1 MIAETRAHQP
11 QQKSNSH
18 SLSPKSEKG
27 MSISKKQLTQL
38 HDYLWELPK
47 ETRPDMLV
55 PARVYALEELLD
67 AILNDRSLEQLAN
80 VATLPGIVKASMVMP
95 DVHEG
100 YGFPIGGVAAT
111 RYPDGAIS
119 PGGIGYDINCGVRL
133 LISGLTYNQVKNR
146 MEELSKE
153 MYRQVPSGMGK
164 GGFVKLSAK
173 NMDKVLLQ
181 GAAWAVQE
189 GYGSPADLETTESHG
204 CLADADPN
212 KVSDQAKKRG
222 RDQLGTIGSGNHFVE
237 VGRVGDIYDEE
248 AAAAYGLKLHQITI
262 LIHTG
267 SRGLGHQVATDYLRL
282 MMSAMPKYGIQPPD
296 RELACV
302 PLSSPE
308 GQDYFQ
314 AMCAA
319 ANFAWCNRQVITA
332 ECRKAWA
339 NVFGKSGGELKLM
352 YDVAH
357 NIAKIEEHAVDGET
371 MKVIVHRKGA
381 TRAFGPHFSELPEA
395 YRPIGQPVLI
405 PGSMGTASYVLAG
418 TDESMA
424 SSFGSTCHGAGRRLS
439 RRGAKKQVDAA
450 KLLREL
456 KEQGIHVQAGS
467 HRGVAEEA
475 PIAYKDVDLVLE
487 TVHQA
492 GIAKKVARLR
502 PLGVVK
508 G

>member
-1 MIAETRAHQP
+1 
-11 QQKSNSH
+11 
-18 SLSPKSEKG
+18 
-27 MSISKKQLTQL
+27 MSINKNQLVKLQ
-38 HDYLWELPK
+38 DYLWELPK
-47 ETRPDMLV
+47 ETRPDMRV

-133 LISGLTYNQVKNR
+133 LVSGLSYNQVKNR

-173 NMDKVLLQ
+173 QMEQVLRN
-181 GAAWAVQE
+181 GAAWAVE
-189 GYGSPADLETTESHG
+189 AGYGFPRDLEYTESHG
-204 CLADADPN
+204 CLPDADPA

-237 VGRVGDIYDEE
+237 VGRVGQIFDEE
-248 AAAAYGLKLHQITI
+248 AAAAYGLELHQVTI

-267 SRGLGHQVATDYLRL
+267 SRGLGHQVATDYLRI
-282 MMSAMPKYGIQPPD
+282 MMGAMPKYGIQPPD

-308 GQDYFQ
+308 GQDYFH

-319 ANFAWCNRQVITA
+319 ANFAWANRQVITS
-332 ECRKAWA
+332 ECRKAWS
-339 NVFGKSGGELKLM
+339 NVFGKSGGELRLL

-357 NIAKIEEHAVDGET
+357 NIAKVEEHAVDGEK

-381 TRAFGPHFSELPEA
+381 TRAFGPHYSELPGP
-395 YRPIGQPVLI
+395 YRHVGQPVLI
-405 PGSMGTASYVLAG
+405 PGSMGTSSYVLAG
-418 TDESMA
+418 TEESMA

-439 RRGAKKQVDAA
+439 RRSAKKQVDAP
-450 KLLREL
+450 KLIREL

-475 PIAYKDVDLVLE
+475 PIAYKDVDLVVE

-492 GIAKKVARLR
+492 GIAKRVARLK